1 MNAPLPARR
10 AFSHRKTAAAENKD
24 NSMQFLQEDTAK
36 RPVLATT
43 DGSFSVISTDVW
55 AGPVY
60 PRLSWKEW
68 VSQRRFIFS
77 ISATQCVKISL
88 SDFCKY
94 LFF

>member
-24 NSMQFLQEDTAK
+24 NSMQLFLQEDTAK

-55 AGPVY
+55 AGP
-60 PRLSWKEW
+60 
-68 VSQRRFIFS
+68 S
-77 ISATQCVKISL
+77 IPA
-88 SDFCKY
+88 
-94 LFF
+94 